1 MALRV
6 TIPLGRGEAPTSFA
20 SRLSAANGL
29 PVREFCLDWDIRFQ
43 SVVDGDAAAIVVLA
57 DKGGVSVVD
66 LMSHAFI
73 HGQNHAFTYRGE
85 QLMRSSLRR
94 KRVVVCPHCLS
105 EDIANSN
112 RKPFLAVYGR
122 AIWQIDAIKTCP
134 VHLTPLVEIADDM
147 TTSTIHEFTHYVA
160 SVLPNLSKLV
170 DQAVHRDLTGLE
182 DYVLARL
189 DGAKATPFLDSLALF
204 VAIKLCEM
212 LGAVEL
218 FGRVANLRRF
228 SDEQWRLAGAAG
240 FAIAAGGASA
250 ISAFLSR
257 LQASF
262 DYSRRGGTE
271 GPQALYGRIYQ
282 WLEFGAAD
290 AAYNPVRDVIGR
302 HIRDHLPL
310 GPGDTVFGQPVES
323 RTLHSIRTLSLE
335 AQVHAKRLRKLLRAA
350 GITGDHQDH
359 LADANVIFASGKASS
374 VITRAKG
381 AMSLPAAGEY
391 LNAPR
396 VHRALLVQAGFLVPC
411 LSAAGF
417 GAVDQFAVADLDEFL
432 KRLLDGAEEVKKP
445 RSGQVDIAGA
455 AKRAN
460 CKAAEIVRLIFDKKL
475 KWVGHMAGVDGYL
488 SVLVD
493 LEEIRSL
500 TRGKDHG
507 GLTPYQVACTL
518 GATDRVARMLIKHG
532 HLKTVSTIN
541 PINRCPQ
548 RVVMP
553 EEVERFQRQY
563 VSLFALAKER
573 GRHFRKL
580 KQELDASGAKPALD
594 AETIGATFYARGVLS
609 NLQKPK
615 KGKSS

>member
-6 TIPLGRGEAPTSFA
+6 TIPLGRGEALPSFA

-29 PVREFCLDWDIRFQ
+29 PVREFCLDWNIRFQ
-43 SVVDGDAAAIVVLA
+43 SVVDGDAAAIAVLA
-57 DKGGVSVVD
+57 DKGGVAAAD
-66 LMSHAFI
+66 LMTHAFI
-73 HGQNHAFTYRGE
+73 RGQNHAFTYRGE
-85 QLMRSSLRR
+85 QLMRFSLRR
-94 KRVVVCPHCLS
+94 KRVVVCPHCLA

-112 RKPFLAVYGR
+112 RKPHLAAYGR

-134 VHLTPLVEIADDM
+134 VHQTALVEVADDM
-147 TTSTIHEFTHYVA
+147 TASTIHEFTHYVA
-160 SVLPNLSKLV
+160 PALSNLSRLC
-170 DQAVHRDLTGLE
+170 DQAVRREPTGLE
-182 DYVLARL
+182 NYVLARL
-189 DGAKATPFLDSLALF
+189 DGAKATPYLDSLALF

-218 FGRVANLRRF
+218 FGRTANLRRL

-240 FAIAAGGASA
+240 FAIAAAGAPA

-257 LQASF
+257 LQATF

-271 GPQALYGRIYQ
+271 GPQALFGRLYQ

-290 AAYNPVRDVIGR
+290 AAYDPVRDVFGR

-310 GPGDTVFGQPVES
+310 GPGDTVFGEVVTV
-323 RTLHSIRTLSLE
+323 RTLHSIRSLSLE
-335 AQVHAKRLRKLLRAA
+335 AGAHPKRLRKLLRAA
-350 GITGDHQDH
+350 GIIGEAQDP
-359 LADANVIFASGKASS
+359 LVDASVVFAAGKASS

-396 VHRALLVQAGFLVPC
+396 VHRALLVKSGILVPC

-432 KRLLDGAEEVKKP
+432 RRLLDGAEEVKKP
-445 RSGQVDIAGA
+445 KAGQVDIPAA
-455 AKRAN
+455 AKHA
-460 CKAAEIVRLIFDKKL
+460 CCSAAEIVRFILDKKL
-475 KWVGHMAGVDGYL
+475 TWVGRQAGVDGYL
-488 SVLVD
+488 SVLVE
-493 LEEIRSL
+493 LEEIRGL
-500 TRGKDHG
+500 VRGEDHG

-548 RVVMP
+548 VVVMP
-553 EEVERFQRQY
+553 AELEKFQREY
-563 VSLFALAKER
+563 VSLFALAKEQ

-580 KQELDASGAKPALD
+580 KLEMDKTGVEPVFDVNKV
-594 AETIGATFYARGVLS
+594 GATFYRRKELS
-609 NLQKPK
+609 TI
-615 KGKSS
+615 

>member
-6 TIPLGRGEAPTSFA
+6 TIPLGRGEAVPSFA

-43 SVVDGDAAAIVVLA
+43 SVVDGDEAAIAVLA

-66 LMSHAFI
+66 LMAHAFI
-73 HGQNHAFTYRGE
+73 HGKNHAFTFRGE
-85 QLMRSSLRR
+85 QLMRFSLRR
-94 KRVVVCPHCLS
+94 KRVVVCPNCLID
-105 EDIANSN
+105 DIANSN
-112 RKPFLAVYGR
+112 RKPHLAVYGR
-122 AIWQIDAIKTCP
+122 AIWQIDAVKTCP
-134 VHLTPLVEIADDM
+134 VHQSALVEIADDM
-147 TTSTIHEFTHYVA
+147 TTSTLHEFTHYVA
-160 SVLPNLSKLV
+160 PVVPQLATLA
-170 DQAVHRDLTGLE
+170 DQAVRRELTGLE
-182 DYVLARL
+182 NYVLARL

-212 LGAVEL
+212 LGAVDL
-218 FGRVANLRRF
+218 FGRTANLRRL
-228 SDEQWRLAGAAG
+228 SDEQWRLSGAAG
-240 FAIAAGGASA
+240 FAIAAGGAPA

-257 LQASF
+257 LQATF

-271 GPQALYGRIYQ
+271 GPQALFGRLYQ
-282 WLEFGAAD
+282 WLEFGAED
-290 AAYNPVRDVIGR
+290 TAYDPVRNVIGR

-310 GPGDTVFGQPVES
+310 GPGDTVFGKPVGS
-323 RTLHSIRTLSLE
+323 RTLHSVRSLSLE
-335 AQVHAKRLRKLLRAA
+335 AQVHPKRLRKLLRAA

-359 LADANVIFASGKASS
+359 LADANVIFISGKASS

-396 VHRALLVQAGFLVPC
+396 VHRALLVQAGFLVPL
-411 LSAAGF
+411 LSATAF
-417 GAVDQFAVADLDEFL
+417 GAVDQFAVADLDQFL
-432 KRLLDGAEEVKKP
+432 RRLLDGSGEVKKP
-445 RSGQVDIAGA
+445 KASQVGIPAA
-455 AKRAN
+455 AKRTN

-475 KWVGHMAGVDGYL
+475 KWVGRQAGVEGYL
-488 SVLVD
+488 SVLVE
-493 LEEIRSL
+493 LEEVRAL
-500 TRGKDHG
+500 VRGQDHG

-532 HLKTVSTIN
+532 HLKTVVTIN

-548 RVVMP
+548 VVVMP
-553 EEVERFQRQY
+553 AEVERFQREY

-580 KQELDASGAKPALD
+580 KQEMDAAGVEPVFDVNK
-594 AETIGATFYARGVLS
+594 IGATFYQR
-609 NLQKPK
+609 KDC
-615 KGKSS
+615 